1 MSRKLRR
8 RTLAALAGGVLAAGP
23 AIAACSAG
31 PTYDQWAATDGAA
44 GRINLDAVQ
53 DAYKESKSATEFE
66 KRVNEIYEGDG
77 IILIRVS
84 GDGDRQTIEAFED
97 LNGNGSIDDNAD
109 DRLFS
114 ITENNRENEIRG
126 YGANGYYYHSFGGGS
141 FLMGYLVGSMM
152 FGGGRYY
159 YQTSPSRASTIKSG
173 RTNYRSSAVYRSQVS
188 RNSSYFS
195 RQKTAAGSRYTN
207 AGRNLSTSRQ
217 TYMSAQKSSGAFRSS
232 ASGVRSSWGS
242 SSRSGGSRGF
252 GGGARGFGGGQSAL
266 ARALLRNYER

>member
-53 DAYKESKSATEFE
+53 DAYKDSKSATEFE
-66 KRVNEIYEGDG
+66 KRVNRIYEGDG
-77 IILIRVS
+77 VILIRAGS
-84 GDGDRQTIEAFED
+84 DGDGQKVEAFED
-97 LNGNGSIDDNAD
+97 LNGNGQIDDNAD
-109 DRLFS
+109 DLLFS
-114 ITENNRENEIRG
+114 ITEDNRNHEIRG
-126 YGANGYYYHSFGGGS
+126 HGANGYYYDSFGGGS

-159 YQTSPSRASTIKSG
+159 YQTSPSRADTIKSD
-173 RTNYRSSAVYRSQVS
+173 RANYRKSTSYRSQVS

-195 RQKTAAGSRYTN
+195 RQKTVAGSRYTN

-232 ASGVRSSWGS
+232 SAGVRSSWGS
-242 SSRSGGSRGF
+242 STRSRGSF

-266 ARALLRNYER
+266 ARAGLRRGVL